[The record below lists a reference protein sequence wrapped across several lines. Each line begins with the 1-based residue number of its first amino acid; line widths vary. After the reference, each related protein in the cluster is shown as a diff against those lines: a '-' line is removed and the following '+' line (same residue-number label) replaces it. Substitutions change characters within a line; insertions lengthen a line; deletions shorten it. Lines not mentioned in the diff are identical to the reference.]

1 VQSMMRLMDAQSGT
15 MQLMVP
21 SAVALAAVVAH
32 EAAVA
37 PAAAAA
43 KFADQPVPGQKMC
56 STVAHLLVATS

>member
-1 VQSMMRLMDAQSGT
+1 
-15 MQLMVP
+15 MVP